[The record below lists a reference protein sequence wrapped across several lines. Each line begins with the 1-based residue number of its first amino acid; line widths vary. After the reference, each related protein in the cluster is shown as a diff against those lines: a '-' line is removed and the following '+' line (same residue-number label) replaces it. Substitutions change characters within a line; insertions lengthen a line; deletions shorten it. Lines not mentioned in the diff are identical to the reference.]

1 MQESFASIKE
11 INFFKRNNYFLNR
24 FKIKNSE
31 FYKLNINFNF
41 LNSLPRLVFELFTII
56 MLSIVFIYLILSE
69 IQTQEIIKIVAL
81 FFAASFRILP
91 SIYRIFSSIQNLKYT
106 YQALKTLHFD
116 YQSYK
121 NNEQIFSNKNLEF
134 NKKVEIIIKEFSY
147 KNDSKNF
154 KLENL
159 ALEIKKNQK
168 IGIIGKSGSGKSTLL
183 NVFSGIL
190 SNKNISLKVDD
201 KIICTKNDLN
211 SWQKKIGLIPQNI
224 TILDDTLKKN
234 ILFGL
239 DPSKVSQEDI
249 LNIIKI
255 SNLSSLL
262 SKLPDGLEQH
272 VSEKGINFS
281 GGELQRIAIAR
292 ALIFNPEILIF
303 DEATSAL
310 DTFTENEILND
321 VNNLPNKTIIMI
333 SHRINTLKFCD
344 KVILIEE
351 GKIKSQG
358 SFNNFRNY

>member
-1 MQESFASIKE
+1 M
-11 INFFKRNNYFLNR
+11 
-24 FKIKNSE
+24 
-31 FYKLNINFNF
+31 
-41 LNSLPRLVFELFTII
+41 
-56 MLSIVFIYLILSE
+56 
-69 IQTQEIIKIVAL
+69 
-81 FFAASFRILP
+81 
-91 SIYRIFSSIQNLKYT
+91 
-106 YQALKTLHFD
+106 
-116 YQSYK
+116 
-121 NNEQIFSNKNLEF
+121 
-134 NKKVEIIIKEFSY
+134 
-147 KNDSKNF
+147 
-154 KLENL
+154 
-159 ALEIKKNQK
+159 
-168 IGIIGKSGSGKSTLL
+168 
-183 NVFSGIL
+183 
-190 SNKNISLKVDD
+190 
-201 KIICTKNDLN
+201 
-211 SWQKKIGLIPQNI
+211 
-224 TILDDTLKKN
+224 KKN

-249 LNIIKI
+249 LKTIKI